1 MFAGAY
7 VYPMTSDLFT
17 AIDHDDSGDID
28 LDEILDW
35 QIL

>member
-1 MFAGAY
+1 
-7 VYPMTSDLFT
+7 MTSDLFT
-17 AIDHDDSGDID
+17 AIDNDGSGDID